1 MHLHLNNSL
10 ISSVLYKMNNLKR
23 ITRRSF
29 FTSLGLLGGGLGL
42 SLNRMNKSELRSK
55 SVLNNKLEGRFK
67 KPNGVLKTETLS

>member
-29 FTSLGLLGGGLGL
+29 FTSLGLLGGGLGF
-42 SLNRMNKSELRSK
+42 SLNRINKSDSRSK
-55 SVLNNKLEGRFK
+55 PLLNKKLEGRFK
-67 KPNGVLKTETLS
+67 KPTGILKTETLS